1 MNRSVIISPKPSLS
15 KWTMLFLSLIA
26 VLVLPFIFF
35 EKQIEALVNSA
46 IAAVP
51 GGPILAVL
59 VGGALALDVILPV
72 PSSLVNAVAGATFGF
87 LFGTLVC
94 WVGMTLG
101 CIFGY
106 WIGATGGTA
115 LIRKL
120 MGQVELKR
128 AEILAV
134 RLGGAAVV
142 LLRAVPVLAEAS
154 TLAAG
159 AARYPLGPFL
169 LLTSSAN
176 LGIAAAYSG
185 IGAYAWSTN
194 SFLLAFAGAISIPVV
209 AYAVMLASSRWTGL
223 ASGIARVEPE
233 NPIETLA
240 CEFAVPY
247 SYPAVFTRGLFDP
260 ANPHLV
266 NAVAGDRTEKP
277 RCVVL
282 IDDGLAHSDPSLEKR
297 VSAYFLAHSNRM
309 VLLEAPKV
317 LPGGEVIKGDFAEIL
332 NLYRMFLRNGVDRH
346 SYVIAIGGGAVL
358 DAVGFAAATAHRG
371 LRHIRVPTTVLSQ
384 NDSGVGVKN
393 AINFDGVKNYVGTF
407 APPHAVLN
415 DFDFLNALPRR
426 ERIAGISEAIKVALI
441 RDLAFFDWL
450 ERNADALA
458 RFEPKAEE
466 YMVRRSAELHS
477 RQITKGG
484 DPFETGSA
492 RPLDFGHWSAHKLE
506 GITKYALRHG
516 EAVAIGIALDTRYS
530 VLSGRL
536 SAGEDDRVVTLLD
549 RIGLPTWHD
558 VLEQRDPEGELL
570 VLEGLREFQ
579 EHLGGALTVTL
590 LQKIGTGVE
599 VHEINPQLVRE
610 AIAWLKS
617 RRHMV

>member
-1 MNRSVIISPKPSLS
+1 MKNSFAISSNSSPIKWVLLSVLLVAVII
-15 KWTMLFLSLIA
+15 
-26 VLVLPFIFF
+26 LPFVLF
-35 EKQIEALVNSA
+35 EKQIEVLVNSA
-46 IAAVP
+46 IMNFP
-51 GGPILAVL
+51 GGPILAIL
-59 VGGALALDVILPV
+59 VGSALALDVILPV
-72 PSSLVNAVAGATFGF
+72 PSSFVSAVAGATFGF
-87 LFGTLVC
+87 LVGTLVC

-101 CIFGY
+101 CLFGY

-115 LIRKL
+115 LIRRFL
-120 MGQVELKR
+120 GDLELRR
-128 AEILAV
+128 AERLAV
-134 RLGGAAVV
+134 RMGGSALVV
-142 LLRAVPVLAEAS
+142 LRAVPVLAEAS
-154 TLAAG
+154 TLASG
-159 AARYPLGPFL
+159 AAGYPLGRFI

-185 IGAYAWSTN
+185 VGAYAWSAN
-194 SFLLAFAGAISIPVV
+194 SFLLAFTGAIGIPVI
-209 AYAVMLASSRWTGL
+209 AYAGMLAFSRWTGI
-223 ASGIARVEPE
+223 SFGIARGQPE
-233 NPIETLA
+233 NPIETQT
-240 CEFAVPY
+240 CEFAIPY

-266 NAVAGDRTEKP
+266 NAVAGDGTEK
-277 RCVVL
+277 RKCVVL
-282 IDDGLAHSDPSLEKR
+282 IDEGLAHADPRLAQR
-297 VSAYFLAHSNRM
+297 ISAYFSVHCSRIA
-309 VLLEAPKV
+309 LLDAPQL
-317 LPGGEVIKGDFAEIL
+317 LPGGEVIKGDFSAIL
-332 NLYRMFLRNGVDRH
+332 DLYRMFLRNGVDRH

-393 AINFDGVKNYVGTF
+393 AINFEGVKNYIGTF

-441 RDLAFFDWL
+441 RDVAFFDWL
-450 ERNADALA
+450 ESNADALA

-466 YMVRRSAELHS
+466 YMVRRSAELHT

-536 SAGEDDRVVTLLD
+536 LAGEDDRVATLLD

-558 VLEQRDPEGELL
+558 ALEQRGLEGGLQI
-570 VLEGLREFQ
+570 LEGLREFQ

-599 VHEINPQLVRE
+599 VHEIDPQLVQD
-610 AIAWLKS
+610 AIAWLKT
-617 RRHMV
+617 RRHVI